1 MQIDDA
7 KLEGITSEKK
17 RIPRKNADGTKSD
30 DFEVINTM
38 KIALKK
44 EKFDKDENVKE
55 GTGDPWVRISIS
67 SYDPEVFKEF
77 KKLPMGSHVTIV
89 VEPNE

>member
-17 RIPRKNADGTKSD
+17 RITRKNADGTKSD

-44 EKFDKDENVKE
+44 EKLDKDENIKE
-55 GTGDPWVRISIS
+55 GTGDPWARISIS

>member
-17 RIPRKNADGTKSD
+17 RITRKNADGTKSD

-44 EKFDKDENVKE
+44 EKLDKDENVKE

-67 SYDPEVFKEF
+67 SYDQEVFKEF

-89 VEPNE
+89 VEPDE

>member
-1 MQIDDA
+1 MQIDNA

-17 RIPRKNADGTKSD
+17 RVTRKNADGTKSD
-30 DFEVINTM
+30 DFEVINKM
-38 KIALKK
+38 KIVMKK
-44 EKFDKDENVKE
+44 VKHDKDENLVE
-55 GTGDPWVRISIS
+55 GTDDPWARIEIS
-67 SYDPEVFKEF
+67 SYDPKVFEEF

>member
-17 RIPRKNADGTKSD
+17 RVTKKNADGTKSD
-30 DFEVINTM
+30 SFEVINTM

-44 EKFDKDENVKE
+44 EKYDKDDNLKE
-55 GTGDPWVRISIS
+55 GTGDPWVRIAIS
-67 SYDPEVFKEF
+67 SYDPKVFDDF

>member
-1 MQIDDA
+1 MQIDGA

-17 RIPRKNADGTKSD
+17 RITRKNADGTKSD

-44 EKFDKDENVKE
+44 EKLDKDENVKE

-67 SYDPEVFKEF
+67 SYDPKVFEEF

>member
-17 RIPRKNADGTKSD
+17 RITRKNADGTKSD

-89 VEPNE
+89 VETNE

>member
-17 RIPRKNADGTKSD
+17 RITRKNDDGTKSD

-44 EKFDKDENVKE
+44 EKLDKDENVKE

>member
-17 RIPRKNADGTKSD
+17 RITRKNADGTKRD
-30 DFEVINTM
+30 DFEVINKM
-38 KIALKK
+38 KIVMKK
-44 EKFDKDENVKE
+44 EKLDKDENVME
-55 GTGDPWVRISIS
+55 GTGDPWARLEIS

>member
-1 MQIDDA
+1 MQIEDA

-17 RIPRKNADGTKSD
+17 RITRKNTDGTKSD

>member
-17 RIPRKNADGTKSD
+17 RITRKNADGTKSD

-44 EKFDKDENVKE
+44 EKLDKDENVME
-55 GTGDPWVRISIS
+55 GTGDPWARLEIS

>member
-1 MQIDDA
+1 
-7 KLEGITSEKK
+7 
-17 RIPRKNADGTKSD
+17 
-30 DFEVINTM
+30 M

>member
-7 KLEGITSEKK
+7 KLERITGEKK
-17 RIPRKNADGTKSD
+17 RITRKNADGTKSD

-44 EKFDKDENVKE
+44 EKLDKDENVKE

>member
-17 RIPRKNADGTKSD
+17 RITRKNADGTKSD

-44 EKFDKDENVKE
+44 EKLDKDENVKE
-55 GTGDPWVRISIS
+55 GTGDPWVGISIS
-67 SYDPEVFKEF
+67 SHDPEVFKEF

>member
-1 MQIDDA
+1 
-7 KLEGITSEKK
+7 
-17 RIPRKNADGTKSD
+17 
-30 DFEVINTM
+30 M

-44 EKFDKDENVKE
+44 EKFGKDENVNE

-89 VEPNE
+89 VEPND

>member
-17 RIPRKNADGTKSD
+17 RITRKNADGTKRD
-30 DFEVINTM
+30 DFEVINKM
-38 KIALKK
+38 KIVMKK
-44 EKFDKDENVKE
+44 EKLDKDENVME
-55 GTGDPWVRISIS
+55 GTGDPWARLEIS
-67 SYDPEVFKEF
+67 SYDPKVFEEF